1 MDDKHLGQ
9 DYMLHQDKLMETE
22 TAIEMTAPTAP
33 AETNVV
39 IRKSCIF
46 EMWQKPVGSWMIP
59 MKEYRKPVMEWEKP
73 IHSWLKASSLSTA
86 QEDPTGGSLL

>member
-1 MDDKHLGQ
+1 MDDRHTEHKT
-9 DYMLHQDKLMETE
+9 MLSPRQAMDTE
-22 TAIEMTAPTAP
+22 NTIEMKAPTEHV
-33 AETNVV
+33 ETNVV

-46 EMWQKPVGSWMIP
+46 EMWQKPVGSWMMP
-59 MKEYRKPVMEWEKP
+59 MKEWRKPVMEWEKP